1 MDKINTVIFDMD
13 GVIFDTERIYL
24 ETWTDVFNR
33 YGYKMT
39 KEVYTSVMGV
49 GRKNVINTF
58 KRIYGDDLP
67 IDKMYKEK
75 DDILYNRIEQGTVP
89 TKEGVH
95 EVLSFLKENNYN
107 VALATSAK
115 RERVDKHLKDA
126 KLEVFFDVTVCGDEV
141 EKAKPNPDI
150 FLKAASKLGVDRKR
164 CIVVEDSLAGVKAG
178 NNAGMLVVNIPDLRD
193 YDEELEKFSHKVFKN
208 LIDFKEYLNLGCLKL
223 SGCSF

>member
-1 MDKINTVIFDMD
+1 MDKVNTVIFDMD

-24 ETWTDVFNR
+24 EAWTDVFDK

-49 GRKNVINTF
+49 GRKNVIKTF
-58 KRIYGDDLP
+58 KHIYGNDLP

-75 DDILYNRIEQGTVP
+75 DQILFNRIEEGTVP

-95 EVLSFLKENNYN
+95 EILSFLRENDYK

-115 RERVDKHLKDA
+115 RQRVDKHLKDA
-126 KLEVFFDVTVCGDEV
+126 NLEGVFDVTVCGDEV

-150 FLKAASKLGVDRKR
+150 FLKAANKLEGDRER

-178 NNAGMLVVNIPDLRD
+178 HNAGMIVVNIPDLKD
-193 YDEELEKFSHKVFKN
+193 YDDELERFSHKVFKN
-208 LIDFKEYLNLGCLKL
+208 LIDFKEYLDLEFNY
-223 SGCSF
+223 

>member
-1 MDKINTVIFDMD
+1 MNKVNTVIFDMD

-24 ETWTDVFNR
+24 EAWTDVFAK

-58 KRIYGDDLP
+58 KHIYGDDLP

-75 DDILYNRIEQGTVP
+75 DQILFTRIEEGTVP
-89 TKEGVH
+89 TKEGVG
-95 EVLSFLKENNYN
+95 EVLNFLRKNDYKI
-107 VALATSAK
+107 ALATSAK

-126 KLEVFFDVTVCGDEV
+126 NLEGIFDVTVCGDEV

-150 FLKAASKLGVDRKR
+150 FLKAAKKLNVNPNE
-164 CIVVEDSLAGVKAG
+164 CIVIEDSSAGIKAAF
-178 NNAGMLVVNIPDLRD
+178 NAGMAGIHVVDLKEPDNEIIRNCYKSFNNLNDIRKEIEMLR
-193 YDEELEKFSHKVFKN
+193 
-208 LIDFKEYLNLGCLKL
+208 G
-223 SGCSF
+223 

>member
-1 MDKINTVIFDMD
+1 MDKVNTVIFDMD

-24 ETWTDVFNR
+24 EAWTDVFDK

-49 GRKNVINTF
+49 GRKNVIKIF
-58 KRIYGDDLP
+58 KHIYGNDLP

-75 DDILYNRIEQGTVP
+75 DQILFNRIEEGTVP

-95 EVLSFLKENNYN
+95 EILSFLRENDYK

-126 KLEVFFDVTVCGDEV
+126 NLEGVFDVTVCGDEV

-150 FLKAASKLGVDRKR
+150 FLKAANKLEVDRER

-178 NNAGMLVVNIPDLRD
+178 HNAGMIVVNIPDLKD
-193 YDEELEKFSHKVFKN
+193 YDDELERFSHKVFKN
-208 LIDFKEYLNLGCLKL
+208 LIDFKEYLDLEFNY
-223 SGCSF
+223 